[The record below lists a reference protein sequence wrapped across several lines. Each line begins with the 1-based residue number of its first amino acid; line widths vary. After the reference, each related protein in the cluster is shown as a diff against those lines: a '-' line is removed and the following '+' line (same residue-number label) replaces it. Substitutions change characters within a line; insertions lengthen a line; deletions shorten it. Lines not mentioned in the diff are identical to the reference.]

1 MGERRGIV
9 DGFGYSYVIVE
20 DNGRFHV
27 LRQTEFGST
36 SWDIGEWDNEDS
48 AIIVKAV
55 LTALKEH
62 QL

>member
-1 MGERRGIV
+1 M

-36 SWDIGEWDNEDS
+36 SWDVGTWDNEDS